1 MVKRKHDYSTRTRA
15 NRRGSLS
22 SLNKGRPCYRQS
34 AAVSFCFRLKNTP
47 HIALRQEN
55 YEGLTRFLDNHLV
68 PIDNNLS
75 ERLLRSP
82 VVGRKTWYGTHSR
95 RAAETAGVHFS
106 IIESCKLIGLNPRD
120 FYADAVR
127 RVHKKDPPVTPQEY
141 KQKRDGNT
149 G

>member
-1 MVKRKHDYSTRTRA
+1 MKPLFDAIKQEATQKIENYSSKSQMYTA
-15 NRRGSLS
+15 YN
-22 SLNKGRPCYRQS
+22 Y
-34 AAVSFCFRLKNTP
+34 F
-47 HIALRQEN
+47 IEN

-95 RAAETAGVHFS
+95 RAAETAAVHFS
-106 IIESCKLIGLNPRD
+106 IIESCKLIGLNPRE

-127 RVHKKDPPVTPQEY
+127 RVHKKETPVTPQEY
-141 KQKRDGNT
+141 KQKRDANT